1 MTELQVLDII
11 DREFRAMGQPSPVQH
26 DRRVR
31 ITYAIW
37 QRVARRIVAECHS
50 DCQRAARAASM
61 AGAMITRGRTRL

>member
-26 DRRVR
+26 DRRLRVN
-31 ITYAIW
+31 YAIW
-37 QRVARRIVAECHS
+37 QRIARRIVAECNT

-61 AGAMITRGRTRL
+61 VGAAVTRGRTRL